1 MRERFSRIVYRRVT
15 TLASKSPETP
25 KPERKGAGGDSKNGE
40 STAVSKCPS
49 CTMATQPGA
58 GFCHGC
64 GASLDPRPAG
74 RGRKA
79 KMIALFGAVVLGI
92 VAVGVAFLRDIEPDK
107 DEMSMAPALFPTS
120 PALFPT
126 GSEGSSQPAG
136 MPAGQ
141 PAGAGSGQPV
151 DLSTR
156 TPREAADRL
165 FNRIMMASEQG
176 DSGEALRFVPMALQA
191 YGQLGT
197 LDADARYHLGRIHA
211 VTGDVD
217 GVRKQIGILNRFA
230 PNHLLAIILEHSVA
244 EQVRDK
250 DAAAQAIAAF
260 VAAYDTES
268 NAGRQEYADH
278 RITIENFRKAAGES
292 PVALAAPGLVGAAGE
307 GAELFVKACAICH
320 GRNASGSERGP
331 PLVHRIYEPSHH
343 GDDSFYRAAE
353 QGVQAHHWSF
363 GNMPPAT
370 GVSTQELAKIIAYVR
385 ALQVAIGI
393 R

>member
-1 MRERFSRIVYRRVT
+1 
-15 TLASKSPETP
+15 
-25 KPERKGAGGDSKNGE
+25 
-40 STAVSKCPS
+40 
-49 CTMATQPGA
+49 
-58 GFCHGC
+58 
-64 GASLDPRPAG
+64 
-74 RGRKA
+74 
-79 KMIALFGAVVLGI
+79 MIALFGAVVLGI
-92 VAVGVAFLRDIEPDK
+92 VAVGVTFLRDIEPDK
-107 DEMSMAPALFPTS
+107 NEMPMAPALFPTAPALFPTS

-126 GSEGSSQPAG
+126 GSQGPSQGASQGSSQPAG
-136 MPAGQ
+136 AGSSLGAGQ
-141 PAGAGSGQPV
+141 LV
-151 DLSTR
+151 DLSTM

-176 DSGEALRFVPMALQA
+176 DTVEALRFVPMALQA
-191 YGQLGT
+191 YGQIGT

-211 VTGDVD
+211 VVGDLENT
-217 GVRKQIGILNRFA
+217 RKQIGILKQFT
-230 PNHLLAIILEHSVA
+230 PNHLLGIILEHDVA
-244 EQVRDK
+244 EQLRDK

-260 VAAYDTES
+260 VAAYDTER

-278 RITIENFRKAAGES
+278 RVTIENFRKAAGES
-292 PVALAAPGLVGAAGE
+292 PVALVASGLVGAARE

-363 GNMPPAT
+363 GDMPPAS
-370 GVSTQELAKIIAYVR
+370 GVSTQELGKIIAYVR
-385 ALQVAIGI
+385 ALQVASGI